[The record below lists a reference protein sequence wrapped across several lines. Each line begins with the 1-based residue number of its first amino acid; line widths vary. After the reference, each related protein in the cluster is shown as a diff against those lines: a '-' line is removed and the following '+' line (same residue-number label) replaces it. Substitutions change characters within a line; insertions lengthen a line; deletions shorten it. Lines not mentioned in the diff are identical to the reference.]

1 MGKLMR
7 VRSYFGRALRGEK
20 GITGLE
26 TAIILIAFVVVASVF
41 AYTVLSAGLFAS
53 QKSSESIYS
62 GIEEAES
69 SLELRGSVI
78 AKDGAANDVIDS
90 IQFTLSIALGGE
102 PVDFTVGID
111 DAPVD
116 GIIDTQNNVVLVNII
131 TSAQQVNNIIWSKAA
146 VGADDGDNLLDE
158 GEQFQIIIG
167 DTDGTGD
174 LEDACTANTLSAN
187 EQFTI
192 QVIPPTGATLV
203 MERTLPAVID
213 DVNDLN

>member
-111 DAPVD
+111 DGPVD
-116 GIIDTQNNVVLVNII
+116 GIIDTDHKNNVVLLNII
-131 TSAQQVNNIIWSKAA
+131 TSALQVNNIVWAKAA

-158 GEQFQIIIG
+158 GEQFQITVG
-167 DTDGTGD
+167 GAG
-174 LEDACTANTLSAN
+174 LENAACTNGSLTANV
-187 EQFTI
+187 QFTI